1 MNTDRIVK
9 EIKQGN
15 LVITPTDTVYGILAD
30 ATNPTAIEKVYLAKQ
45 RDHRKPLIMLV
56 ADEKMLR
63 EYVVELNDLETKLVH
78 DFLPGKMTILLRRN
92 EKVLGSVVNGGELIG
107 IRIPDQPELIEII
120 RSVGNPLVSTSANL
134 SEHVTVTNPDL
145 LEPKVL
151 EKISYVENAGTV
163 ESAPSTLV
171 KVDDGKVEILRDGEL
186 AGEVKKRYLS

>member
-30 ATNPTAIEKVYLAKQ
+30 ATNPAAIEKVYLAKQ
-45 RDHRKPLIMLV
+45 RDRRKPLIMLV

-63 EYVVELNDLETKLVH
+63 EYVVELNDLETKLIH

-120 RSVGNPLVSTSANL
+120 RAVGNPLVSTSANL
-134 SEHVTVTNPDL
+134 SEHATVTNPDL
-145 LEPKVL
+145 LESEIL
-151 EKISYVENAGTV
+151 EKIRYVENAGTI

-171 KVDDGKVEILRDGEL
+171 KVEDDKVKILREGEL
-186 AGEVKKRYLS
+186 AEEIKKRYLS

>member
-1 MNTDRIVK
+1 MNIERIVR
-9 EIKQGN
+9 EIEQGN

-30 ATNPTAIEKVYLAKQ
+30 ATNPAAIEKVYLAKQ
-45 RDHRKPLIMLV
+45 RDRRKPLIMLV

-63 EYVVELNDLETKLVH
+63 EYVVELNDLETKLIH

-120 RSVGNPLVSTSANL
+120 RAVGNPLVSTSANL
-134 SEHVTVTNPDL
+134 SEHATVTNPDL
-145 LEPKVL
+145 LESEIL
-151 EKISYVENAGTV
+151 EKIRYVENAGTI

-171 KVDDGKVEILRDGEL
+171 KVEDDKVKILREGEL
-186 AGEVKKRYLS
+186 AEEIKKRYLS

>member
-1 MNTDRIVK
+1 MNIERIVR
-9 EIKQGN
+9 EIEQGN

-30 ATNPTAIEKVYLAKQ
+30 ATNPAAIEKVYLAKQ
-45 RDHRKPLIMLV
+45 RDRRKPLIMLV

-63 EYVVELNDLETKLVH
+63 EYVVELNDLETKLIH

-120 RSVGNPLVSTSANL
+120 RAVGNPLVSTSANL
-134 SEHVTVTNPDL
+134 SEHATVTNPDL
-145 LEPKVL
+145 LESDIL
-151 EKISYVENAGTV
+151 EKIRYVENAGTI

-171 KVDDGKVEILRDGEL
+171 KVEDDKVKILREGEL
-186 AGEVKKRYLS
+186 AEEIKKRYLS